1 MAKGAVS
8 ILLLMSLFCLAV
20 AAAENPST
28 ADQMAQKPCELTS
41 SDYKVFGV
49 LLARLHQPSRGKILV
64 LDITIG
70 TPEDQPPMWAIRP
83 ESKGGPSQKIFDNF
97 LENEDTACTINS
109 GFGDT
114 KSYSLIA
121 PQDVN
126 EFLDLS
132 KPASSD
138 SWETFHRKY
147 KSAGFYRFSRPS
159 YNSAQTEALVQVA
172 LSCGP
177 LCGGGTLYLLS
188 KQEGEWTV
196 KNRTLLWLG
205 IMLGDQS

>member
-1 MAKGAVS
+1 MAKVAV
-8 ILLLMSLFCLAV
+8 LLAMSLFCLAT

-28 ADQMAQKPCELTS
+28 ADQTAQKPCELTA
-41 SDYKVFGV
+41 SDYKVFGA
-49 LLARLHQPSRGKILV
+49 LLARLHQPSHGKILI
-64 LDITIG
+64 LAITTG
-70 TPEDQPPMWAIRP
+70 NPEDPPPMWAIRP
-83 ESKGGPSQKIFDNF
+83 ESKDGPSQKTFDNF
-97 LENEDTACTINS
+97 VGNEDAACTIHS
-109 GFGDT
+109 GFEDT

-121 PQDVN
+121 PEEVN

-132 KPASSD
+132 KPASSE
-138 SWETFHRKY
+138 SWETFHKKY
-147 KSAGFYRFSRPS
+147 KSAGFYRFSRPM
-159 YNSAQTEALVQVA
+159 YNSAQTEALVQVT